1 MRVGPGVRRDIEAGW
16 AAIERFWRSRS
27 FKPATKMLLGLARHR
42 EAMPLHLPLVR
53 RWALPSPDGWA
64 GWMRMTVAWAGK
76 TP

>member
-16 AAIERFWRSRS
+16 AAIERFWRGRS

-64 GWMRMTVAWAGK
+64 GWMRMTVA
-76 TP
+76 